1 MSEFES
7 SLLLV
12 SFLSNTKLFTEYI
25 IGAPS
30 AGRKTQCALLSK
42 EFGAQ
47 QISLP
52 ELFYEKSND
61 QAYPHAKFLRDCLEH
76 NVNVPTDLTTNL
88 VEKKIQDETDE
99 RRWALLHGF
108 PENMRQLNDFEQKV
122 QKHNYVLLLDC
133 SKEKSRQRAQIQGC
147 LNHDNIEMR
156 AKQFENWKTDLEAR
170 QTGAHGF
177 IKSIDCNGSV
187 EDVYGQVKRAFEGF
201 VQHAKS
207 SG

>member
-1 MSEFES
+1 M
-7 SLLLV
+7 

-122 QKHNYVLLLDC
+122 SIFHPGRMHAYARKVQKHNYVLLLDC

-177 IKSIDCNGSV
+177 IKSVS
-187 EDVYGQVKRAFEGF
+187 R
-201 VQHAKS
+201 
-207 SG
+207 